1 MGLKEVE
8 MKYIISYSG
17 GKDSTA
23 ALLWAY
29 EQFEPSDIVVVFCD
43 TGWETHVTYDYVD
56 YIEGWCKDHGITFY
70 RVIPSM
76 QFEELVIYKKMFPF
90 KMRRYCT
97 EYLKIKPFYMFL
109 AQFREFCNDFVVIT
123 GERAEESP
131 SRANKLEREFDDKY
145 YHCDIWRPLKNWV
158 ADDVFQIHIKQS
170 VKINPMYHMGFTR
183 VGCAPCIFARK
194 SDIALISKHFPEQID
209 KVRKLELELEKTNTS
224 ESRKMHFFGEG
235 KNIDEMVAWSNNK
248 TAHGCIE
255 DFLPEDSVCPSH
267 YAILCE

>member
-1 MGLKEVE
+1 

-43 TGWETHVTYDYVD
+43 TGWETHITYDYVA
-56 YIEGWCKDHGITFY
+56 YIEGWCKDHGIIFH
-70 RVIPSM
+70 RVVPPL
-76 QFEELVIYKKMFPF
+76 QFEELVKHKKMFPF

-109 AQFREFCNDFVVIT
+109 AKYRETHPDYIVIT

-131 SRANKLEREFDDKY
+131 SRANKPEREFDGQY
-145 YHCDIWRPLKNWV
+145 YHCEVWRPLKNWT
-158 ADDVFQIHIKQS
+158 AEEVFKVQIKHS
-170 VKINPMYHMGFTR
+170 VNVNPMYHMGFTR
-183 VGCAPCIFARK
+183 VGCAPCIYAK
-194 SDIALISKHFPEQID
+194 VSDVEMLAKHFPEQID
-209 KVRKLELELEKTNTS
+209 KVRKLEACLESSKTVD
-224 ESRKMHFFGEG
+224 RPMCFFEG
-235 KNIDEMVAWSNNK
+235 TAKIDEKVAHCSRK

-255 DFLPEDSVCPSH
+255 DFLPEDSVCPAH